1 MRYMIGYQR
10 MRDDRLKTTILRY
23 KESISEIYFSWGEM
37 PSGRGTMEK
46 SGNLFPF
53 EAQREMLEELKEY
66 SRSGI
71 GMNLLL
77 NGNCYG
83 RMSQARVFFEKI
95 GETVEFLSDHIRLTS
110 VTTTSPLIAK
120 FIRQNFAD
128 LETRASVNME
138 IGTVEGIE
146 YIQGC
151 FDGFYLKREWNYDRL
166 RLEAMHRYCREQGKK
181 LFLLANSGCLN
192 FCSARTFHD
201 NLVAH
206 QHEIA
211 GMDNG
216 FEFPGICHEFLRN
229 PEHRA
234 TLLDRSNFI
243 RPEDISLFEGLCDG
257 LKLATRTNRDPATI
271 VAAYLTGHF
280 SGNLLELTEPAHAAS
295 FYPEIIANDRIPTD
309 YATRRF
315 RGESCAGI
323 QKNATLLL
331 EEINADQ

>member
-1 MRYMIGYQR
+1 MKFSVGYQANE
-10 MRDDRLKTTILRY
+10 RLKQVILANREWIADLYFPWWGFTT
-23 KESISEIYFSWGEM
+23 
-37 PSGRGTMEK
+37 GRGIMAGGLD
-46 SGNLFPF
+46 S
-53 EAQREMLEELKEY
+53 QRKLEDDLAVY
-66 SRSGI
+66 AAAGI
-71 GMNLLL
+71 KLHLLL

-83 RMSQARVFFEKI
+83 RDAQSRLFFQSI
-95 GETVEFLSDHIRLTS
+95 GDTVEMIQGRHALSG
-110 VTTTSPLIAK
+110 VTTASPLIAK
-120 FIRQNFAD
+120 FLKINFPN
-128 LETRASVNME
+128 LEIRASVNME

-146 YIQGC
+146 YLQGC

-166 RLEAMHRYCREQGKK
+166 RIEAMHRYCREQGKK

-216 FEFPGICHEFLRN
+216 FEFPGICHEFLRD

-243 RPEDISLFEGLCDG
+243 RPEDVSLFEGLCDG
-257 LKLATRTNRDPATI
+257 LKLATRINRDPATI
-271 VAAYLTGHF
+271 VAAYLAGHF

-295 FYPEIIANDRIPTD
+295 FYPEIIANDRIPAD

-323 QKNATLLL
+323 QKNATLQL